1 MLSCT
6 VAVEAKRDN
15 KGTHG
20 RFHVGPHGRRILR
33 TRQNQTD
40 ANQCEEPWQ
49 NGIAERWIG
58 SARREM
64 MDHVIPLN
72 ERHLRRLGRQY
83 LAYYHENRTHIA
95 LGKTTPVS
103 RPIEPRPTRT
113 SLLQSHLA
121 SAAFITA
128 TVGQKQLDG
137 ETTTTHL
144 VRVLGVES
152 AADMASV
159 TAA

>member
-1 MLSCT
+1 
-6 VAVEAKRDN
+6 
-15 KGTHG
+15 
-20 RFHVGPHGRRILR
+20 
-33 TRQNQTD
+33 
-40 ANQCEEPWQ
+40 
-49 NGIAERWIG
+49 
-58 SARREM
+58 

-144 VRVLGVES
+144 VGCPSEMIRRIG
-152 AADMASV
+152 ASYGRRWPNNPFSRSPQSKGSI
-159 TAA
+159 